1 MDQHVEHGSIERA
14 LFIEAAP
21 DVVFEVVS
29 RPEHIREWWGA
40 ETAVEPAA
48 GSTGSL
54 TWRDDATGRV
64 DVVSITIVE
73 VDRPH
78 RFVFR
83 WVQPSGE
90 EATEAN
96 SLLVTFDLTPSG
108 SGTMLRMTETGFR
121 EVGWEV
127 AVLEEAY
134 RDHVSG
140 WDHYLPRIATRASSV
155 VSSS

>member
-1 MDQHVEHGSIERA
+1 MEHGSIERE
-14 LFIEAAP
+14 LFIDASP

-40 ETAVEPAA
+40 ETDVQPDA
-48 GSTGSL
+48 GSTGTL
-54 TWRDDATGRV
+54 TWRDDASGRV
-64 DVVSITIVE
+64 DVVSITVVE
-73 VDRPH
+73 VDRPR

-90 EATEAN
+90 EATAAN
-96 SLLVTFDLTPSG
+96 SLLVTFELTPSG
-108 SGTMLRMTETGFR
+108 SGTLLRMSETGFR

-140 WDHYLPRIATRASSV
+140 WDHYLPRIAARAVSA